1 MKPSTRRRFGA
12 ATVLALSVL
21 AACRGKEPSAKPPA
35 DDPWATKAAGPGTAA
50 TPTAD
55 AAAPAE
61 PALTRPFFYTA
72 TKDAQTLY
80 LLGTMHLGVNIEAL
94 PPSVMQPF
102 AACKQLVVEADINDP
117 TLLSVVLRKD
127 GKTLKDDLGDEAFG
141 KFEAIVGKQ
150 QAAGANMLR
159 PAMAATLVQMQGLPQ
174 TGFMDMK
181 LMQAARA
188 AGAEVIFLESAA
200 SQLALLEKWITAK
213 TLIAMLDHVDT
224 MKQSNQELLALYRAG
239 DDAGLLALS
248 TDTKQAA
255 LMGVTPAEQAAM
267 MQDLLL
273 ARNAAWIAGLE
284 AAAAKGPTFVAV
296 GALHLLG
303 PGSVVELLQA
313 KGWTVARTP

>member
-1 MKPSTRRRFGA
+1 MKRPTRSRLGA
-12 ATVLALSVL
+12 ATVLALSLL
-21 AACRGKEPSAKPPA
+21 AACRGKEQTAKPSA
-35 DDPWATKAAGPGTAA
+35 DDPWASKAPGSAATA
-50 TPTAD
+50 TPTAEP
-55 AAAPAE
+55 AAPAE

-72 TKDAQTLY
+72 KKDTQTVY
-80 LLGTMHLGVNIEAL
+80 LLGTMHLGVNVEAL

-102 AACKQLVVEADINDP
+102 AASKQLVVEADINDP
-117 TLLSVVLRKD
+117 TLLGVVLRKD
-127 GKTLKDDLGDEAFG
+127 GKTLRDDLGAEAFA
-141 KFEAIVGKQ
+141 KFEAVVGKQ

-181 LMQAARA
+181 LIQAART

-213 TLIAMLDHVDT
+213 TLIAMLDHVET

-239 DDAGLLALS
+239 DDVGLLALS
-248 TDTKQAA
+248 KDTKQAA
-255 LMGVTPAEQAAM
+255 LMGVTPAEQDAM
-267 MQDLLL
+267 MKDLLL
-273 ARNAAWIAGLE
+273 TRNAAWIPGIE

-313 KGWTVARTP
+313 KGWTVERSQ